1 MIMREQ
7 VSALLDGELDDV
19 QMNVA
24 LEALQDDT
32 DLCRDWQIYHLIGDV
47 MRGDGVSVSSIA
59 ERVSAQLVDEPVLAM
74 PAPAVPQEIKSV
86 RHHGVAA
93 NRAWYSL
100 AASVAGVAFVG
111 WAAWS
116 SLMPAAHNGA
126 AVNEVAHQSVP
137 TVASDAQPV
146 AYQSQVSDYW
156 MAHRQLSGH
165 MTDSQDQQVQFVSVE
180 TPGEERQ

>member
-1 MIMREQ
+1 MREQ

-19 QMNVA
+19 QMKA
-24 LEALQDDT
+24 TLDALQDDT

-47 MRGDGVSVSSIA
+47 MRGDGAGTLSVA
-59 ERVSAQLVDEPVLAM
+59 ERVSAQLVDEPALVK
-74 PAPAVPQEIKSV
+74 PAVVLPSHEVKPV
-86 RHHGVAA
+86 RHQGIAA

-116 SLMPAAHNGA
+116 SLMPAAHNDA
-126 AVNEVAHQSVP
+126 ARADLARQAIPVS
-137 TVASDAQPV
+137 TSDAQPV

-165 MTDSQDQQVQFVSVE
+165 MTDSQDRQVQFVSVE
-180 TPGEERQ
+180 TAGEERQ

>member
-1 MIMREQ
+1 MREQ

-19 QMNVA
+19 QMKST
-24 LEALQDDT
+24 LEALQDDS
-32 DLCRDWQIYHLIGDV
+32 DLCQDWQIYHLIGDV
-47 MRGDGVSVSSIA
+47 MRGDGAGALSVA
-59 ERVSAQLVDEPVLAM
+59 ERVSAQLVDEPVLV
-74 PAPAVPQEIKSV
+74 PAVISPPHEVKTV
-86 RHHGVAA
+86 RHQGIAA

-116 SLMPAAHNGA
+116 SLMPATHEGTAGA
-126 AVNEVAHQSVP
+126 DIARQTHPVSV
-137 TVASDAQPV
+137 SEAQPV

-165 MTDSQDQQVQFVSVE
+165 MTDPQDRQVQFVSVE
-180 TPGEERQ
+180 TAGEERQ